1 MPSKV
6 PRPCRATMCPGK
18 TVERHG
24 YCEKHAHLATG
35 WTQRRHGKGGRGGRP
50 WRRKRDRVL
59 RRDNYLCQPCM
70 RAERIQPA
78 SEVDHIVGLAC
89 GGTDDDDNL
98 EAICTPCHKAK
109 TARES
114 QSGRR

>member
-1 MPSKV
+1 
-6 PRPCRATMCPGK
+6 
-18 TVERHG
+18 
-24 YCEKHAHLATG
+24 
-35 WTQRRHGKGGRGGRP
+35 
-50 WRRKRDRVL
+50 
-59 RRDNYLCQPCM
+59 M
-70 RAERIQPA
+70 RADRIQPA
-78 SEVDHIVGLAC
+78 SEVDHIVGQAF